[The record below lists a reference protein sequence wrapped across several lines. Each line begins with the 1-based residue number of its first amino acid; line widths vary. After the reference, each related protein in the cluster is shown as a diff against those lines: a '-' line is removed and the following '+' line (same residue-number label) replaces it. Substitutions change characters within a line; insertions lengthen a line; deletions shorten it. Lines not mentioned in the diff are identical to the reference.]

1 MQGRATVVDEAGNT
15 GRLLTRVKSNGHEG
29 TVTIALDERRQV
41 VVPTECLEFD
51 DGSVR
56 LEGRFDDFDVLESDA
71 HNTPTAGAE
80 SVSGEPGAKRGEGRD
95 GDDLRIPVAREK
107 VSAEG
112 RSRPVG
118 RVRIDKRVEEE
129 DVTIEEQLEFDE
141 VDIERV
147 SVDRVVDQPPSIR
160 REDDTLIVPVV
171 EERLVKQTVL
181 VEEVHITRRQ
191 RTEEISQSV
200 PLRREV
206 VDVERERL
214 DSDNEREDSSWQNRP
229 S

>member
-15 GRLLTRVKSNGHEG
+15 GRLLTEVKSDGHEG

-56 LEGRFDDFDVLESDA
+56 LEGRFDEFDILESDA
-71 HNTPTAGAE
+71 PDAPDPSTPTN
-80 SVSGEPGAKRGEGRD
+80 GERRDEARD

-107 VSAEG
+107 ASVEG

-118 RVRIDKRVEEE
+118 RVHIDKRVEEE
-129 DVTIEEQLEFDE
+129 EVTIEEQLEFDE

-160 REDDTLIVPVV
+160 REDDTLIVPLV

-181 VEEVHITRRQ
+181 VEEVHITRRR
-191 RTEEISQSV
+191 RTEDISQRV

-214 DSDNEREDSSWQNRP
+214 DSDNDREDSSWQNRP